1 MFSCFHKLQFRKK
14 DGAALCAAAILLTA
28 GLLQW
33 WLCPLTP
40 SAGRKIEN
48 PYFTTRDGKGNTYI
62 INDGKR
68 EILKLNPEGE
78 IDARMS
84 CMNHGDDVFSEVDE
98 VAVDGEGNIYVLDV
112 IWNDT
117 GLGLFQDRILRFD
130 RNGKFQ
136 EVVFENDYS
145 DAMIMKRQI
154 FSLVS
159 MEGEIRFVNVEAA
172 EGSFSLYRIREG
184 MREPER
190 IMQTPWEQV
199 ENVQDFAVGSERSV
213 YLTDKS
219 GGVYQAGENGKQL
232 LYQTP
237 QDTYLLPF
245 SVECSEKGC
254 VYFTDICNQEIYR
267 IEDGKAEVFL
277 DAQTLSKL
285 TGQDVAQAIL
295 ETVQVRADN
304 GAEVLCL
311 AFNDRA
317 GCLRLDTME
326 YTGFDTAPYH
336 GRFRLALAFR
346 FGAFAVSGLILLYY
360 LLALVKYLIL
370 AKILFKNRLMLILA
384 AAVGCSTMVVM
395 TNMLTQFRNVY
406 IEEQLDSMCSIT
418 QIATDT
424 MNPELLKGVRYPA
437 DYGNESY
444 RRLQDFMGKLID
456 VSSKY
461 SENMYCNLVKV
472 EDNRC
477 YALAYLDN
485 SIGAYYPLDAG
496 EAEEAR
502 NVYKTG
508 ERYINDG
515 KSDATGSYV
524 YVKAPVKDEKGDVAG
539 IVEIGMVS
547 DTLSGKVNEICVN
560 IMVEI
565 TLMVIIAI
573 FLINESM
580 AFLKSH
586 REWKKRRET
595 AAGKVFP
602 VSWFRILVLLCFA
615 AYNMPTSFLPVYM
628 ESFYEEAL
636 PFGREL
642 AGSLPLTLNFMMI
655 GVMSLAC
662 AGFIRK
668 LGFRTVA
675 ALGALFSLSGDLMMA
690 LAGNYWMAAGGL
702 LLNGIGCGFFMNA
715 LSILVANQKKEE
727 QAEGFSVMNG
737 AILTGMIS
745 GTVIGAA
752 LAERLG
758 ESDMFFFSAGI
769 WLALAVFSVLVG
781 RAFHMQ
787 KKETEKK
794 KSALRFLFSG
804 HTLGFFLLMLIPYT
818 IINGFTSYFLP
829 VFGDAYGL
837 GESQTS
843 LLLVMNCL
851 VGIFLSG
858 TLTKVMLKAM
868 GRFSMYL
875 SSLLSL
881 AAMVLFGYFQNL
893 FMLAFVLLA
902 LGAAKSF
909 GAPIREIVFC
919 GQKEVAEFGEDRAMG
934 LYNFA
939 DNAGESVGTVVFG
952 GILNAGFSVG
962 MWMLAGVSVVMMA
975 AYEWRWGKRR

>member
-1 MFSCFHKLQFRKK
+1 MFSCFRKLQFKK
-14 DGAALCAAAILLTA
+14 RDGAALCAAAILLAA
-28 GLLQW
+28 GLIQW

-40 SAGRKIEN
+40 SMGREIEN
-48 PYFTTRDGKGNTYI
+48 PYFTTMDGEGNTYL
-62 INDGKR
+62 INDGKS
-68 EILKLNPEGE
+68 EILKLSPEGE
-78 IDARMS
+78 IDARIS
-84 CMNHGDDVFSEVDE
+84 WTDHGEDVFSEANE

-130 RNGKFQ
+130 QAGNFQ

-145 DAMIMKRQI
+145 DTMIMKRQI

-159 MEGEIRFVNVEAA
+159 MEREIRFVNVEAE

-184 MREPER
+184 AHEPER
-190 IMQTPWEQV
+190 ILQTPWEQV
-199 ENVQDFAVGSERSV
+199 ENVQDFAVGVGKNV

-219 GGVYQAGENGKQL
+219 GGVYQAGEAGKQL
-232 LYQTP
+232 LYQAP
-237 QDTYLLPF
+237 QDAYLLPF
-245 SVECSEKGC
+245 SVECSKKGS

-267 IEDGKAEVFL
+267 VEDGKAEVFL

-285 TGQDVAQAIL
+285 TGRDVAQAIL
-295 ETVQVRADN
+295 ETVQSGEAH

-317 GCLRLDTME
+317 GCLRLDSME
-326 YTGFDTAPYH
+326 YTGFDAAPYQ
-336 GRFRLALAFR
+336 GKFRLGLVFR
-346 FGAFAVSGLILLYY
+346 FAAFAVSGVLFLYY

-370 AKILFKNRLMLILA
+370 AKVLFKNRAMLILA
-384 AAVGCSTMVVM
+384 AAVGCSTVVVM
-395 TNMLTQFRNVY
+395 TSMLTQFRNVY

-424 MNPELLKGVRYPA
+424 MNPELLRGVCYPA

-444 RRLQDFMGKLID
+444 RGLQDFMGKLID
-456 VSSKY
+456 VSSRY

-472 EDNRC
+472 ENDRC

-485 SIGAYYPLDAG
+485 SIGAYYPLDEG

-502 NVYKTG
+502 SVYETG
-508 ERYINDG
+508 ESYINDG
-515 KSDATGSYV
+515 KSDSTGSYV
-524 YVKAPVKDEKGDVAG
+524 YVKAPVKDETGDVAG

-547 DTLSGKVNEICVN
+547 DTLSGRVNEICVN

-573 FLINESM
+573 FLINEGM

-586 REWKKRRET
+586 REWKKRKE
-595 AAGKVFP
+595 AAEGRVFP

-628 ESFYEEAL
+628 ESFYEETL
-636 PFGREL
+636 PFGQEL
-642 AGSLPLTLNFMMI
+642 AGSLPLTLNFMTI
-655 GVMSLAC
+655 GVMSLVC

-690 LAGNYWMAAGGL
+690 LSGNYWMAAGGL
-702 LLNGIGCGFFMNA
+702 LFNGVGCGFFMNA

-737 AILTGMIS
+737 AVLTGMIS

-752 LAERLG
+752 LAEQLG
-758 ESDMFFFSAGI
+758 ESNMFFFSAGI
-769 WLALAVFSVLVG
+769 WLALAVFSMLVG
-781 RAFHMQ
+781 KVFQMQ
-787 KKETEKK
+787 EKETEKK
-794 KSALRFLFSG
+794 GSALRFLFSG

-858 TLTKVMLKAM
+858 TLTDVMRKSM

-881 AAMVLFGYFQNL
+881 AAIVLFGYFQNL
-893 FMLAFVLLA
+893 TMLAFVLLA

-919 GQKEVAEFGEDRAMG
+919 GQKEVADFGEDRAMG

-939 DNAGESVGTVVFG
+939 DNVGESAGTVVFG
-952 GILNAGFSVG
+952 AILNAGFSAG
-962 MWMLAGVSVVMMA
+962 MWILAGASAAMMA
-975 AYEWRWGKRR
+975 VYEWRWGKRR